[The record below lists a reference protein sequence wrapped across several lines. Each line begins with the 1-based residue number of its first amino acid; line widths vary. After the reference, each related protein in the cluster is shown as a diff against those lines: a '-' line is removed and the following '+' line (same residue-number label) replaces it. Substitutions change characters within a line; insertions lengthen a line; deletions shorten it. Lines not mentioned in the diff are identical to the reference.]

1 VKLGRRE
8 LAARIDHTLLKA
20 EATETGVRALCG
32 EAAAYGFK
40 SVCVNSCWVPLAV
53 SELAG
58 TAVMVCAAIGFPL
71 GAMAAAAKEAE
82 AVIALS
88 DGARELDMVMNIGQL
103 KGGNYA
109 AVGRDIAMVG
119 EHCRKAG
126 AGLKVIL
133 ETALLTQE
141 EKVVACRLAVGA
153 GAQFVK
159 TSTGFGPG
167 GAAVEDVELM
177 RRTVGAE
184 VGVKASGGIR
194 SYEDA
199 MRMIAAGANRIG
211 ASASVRIVEAAE

>member
-1 VKLGRRE
+1 MKLGRRE
-8 LAARIDHTLLKA
+8 LAATIDHTLLKA
-20 EATETGVRALCG
+20 EATEADVRALCG
-32 EAAAYGFK
+32 EAATHGFK

-58 TAVMVCAAIGFPL
+58 TAVLVCTVVGFPL

-88 DGARELDMVMNIGQL
+88 DGAREIDMVMNIGQL
-103 KGGNYA
+103 KSANYA
-109 AVGRDIAMVG
+109 AVGRDIATVEEQCG
-119 EHCRKAG
+119 KAG

-133 ETALLTQE
+133 ETSLLTQE
-141 EKVVACRLAVGA
+141 EKIAACRLARGA

-167 GAAVEDVELM
+167 GATVEDVELM

-184 VGVKASGGIR
+184 MGVKASGGIR

-211 ASASVRIVEAAE
+211 ASAGVRMVEAAE

>member
-1 VKLGRRE
+1 MKPGRAE
-8 LAARIDHTLLKA
+8 LAAMIDHTLLKA
-20 EATETGVRALCG
+20 EATEAAVVALCG
-32 EAAAYGFK
+32 EAARYGFK

-58 TAVMVCAAIGFPL
+58 TAVVVCTVVGFPL
-71 GAMAAAAKEAE
+71 GAMAPAAKEAE

-88 DGARELDMVMNIGQL
+88 DGAREIDMVINIGQL
-103 KGGNYA
+103 KSGNYA
-109 AVGRDIAMVG
+109 AVGRDIATVEEQCG
-119 EHCRKAG
+119 KAG

-141 EKVVACRLAVGA
+141 EKIAACRLARGA
-153 GAQFVK
+153 GAQYVK

-167 GAAVEDVELM
+167 GATVEDVELM

-184 VGVKASGGIR
+184 MGVKASGGIR

-211 ASASVRIVEAAE
+211 TSASVGIVEAAE